1 MHICEG
7 VHACMCACV
16 CVIQIYSFTISYF
29 ITILLT
35 KILVMK
41 EICLFGVKNG
51 RIPCSVVLLSA
62 NRNYWAQLFKAKDV
76 VS

>member
-1 MHICEG
+1 MHVCM
-7 VHACMCACV
+7 HACACV

-41 EICLFGVKNG
+41 EICLFDVKNG

-62 NRNYWAQLFKAKDV
+62 NRELLGPV
-76 VS
+76 VQS